1 MIKRSA
7 LRVRKRSALCAA
19 AGPALLAIA
28 VTACAAGCAAI
39 AADTGATKPVGS
51 GRTGPGSR
59 AHAPAPA
66 AVTVRH
72 FVLPDG
78 HRMTSARFGGAVR
91 FVLHCG
97 SLDPGPPCQGQAAGP
112 ALSPAERRL
121 VIGAFNGGF
130 KLSAHVGGYEQAGA
144 VISPLVPGRASLVIY
159 RSGAASIGIW
169 GHGVPQPGKPVYSVR
184 QNLVLLVR
192 AGRPTPAAGRGWG
205 SWGGTITGAAG
216 TARSAL
222 GENVRGQLIYVASMS
237 ATPGDLAAAL
247 VRAGAATGMELDIN
261 AEWVQLAYARRAG
274 GPLRKGITGQV
285 RPASQY
291 VRGWTRDF
299 IAVLAQWPPSPAPGV
314 RAVP

>member
-7 LRVRKRSALCAA
+7 LRAA

-39 AADTGATKPVGS
+39 AADTGATRPADS

-59 AHAPAPA
+59 APRARTPAPA

-78 HRMTSARFGGAVR
+78 HRMTAARFGGAVR

-159 RSGAASIGIW
+159 QSGAASIGIW

-192 AGRPTPAAGRGWG
+192 HGRPTLASAHGWG
-205 SWGGTITGAAG
+205 SWGGTITGAAK

-222 GENVRGQLIYVASMS
+222 GENIRGQLIYVASMS
-237 ATPGDLAAAL
+237 ATAGDLAAAL

-261 AEWVQLAYARRAG
+261 PEWVQLAYARGAG

-291 VRGWTRDF
+291 IRGWTRDF